1 MADVEV
7 PLTGGNATA
16 GVVRVGDT
24 VRKPVVASSSA
35 TTHFM
40 EAMLGAG
47 IDVPRPQGVDAA
59 GRLILE
65 FVPGTLADD
74 DAPEL
79 GQLEE
84 VGRLIRRIHDASL
97 LYVPEPDA
105 VWDAIIPPPGSP
117 ELICHNDLTPWNLV
131 MGERMVF
138 IDWDGAGP
146 STRAWDLAYSAQ
158 AFAGLHAEAD
168 EAACAQRLRAIVDGY
183 GPDEVLRR
191 ALPALLAI
199 RAQAM
204 HDMLADAHR
213 DGRMPWARMYKEE
226 HGAFWAA
233 AAAWIRQR
241 EHVWQAALRT

>member
-24 VRKPVVASSSA
+24 VRKPVVASSFA
-35 TTHFM
+35 TTRFM

-47 IDVPRPQGVDAA
+47 IDVPRPQGIDAA

-65 FVPGTLADD
+65 FVPGTMADVQV
-74 DAPEL
+74 PEF

-97 LYVPEPDA
+97 EYVPEPDT
-105 VWDAIIPPPGSP
+105 VWESIIPPPGEP

-131 MGERMVF
+131 LGDRMVF

-158 AFAGLHAEAD
+158 AFAGLHAETD
-168 EAACAQRLRAIVDGY
+168 EAVGAQRLRAIVDGY
-183 GPDEVLRR
+183 RPDDMLRR
-191 ALPALLAI
+191 ELPALLAV

-213 DGRMPWARMYKEE
+213 EGRMPWARMYTEG
-226 HGAFWAA
+226 HGPFWAA

-241 EHVWQAALRT
+241 ERVWQTALRI

>member
-1 MADVEV
+1 MADVEI

-16 GVVRVGDT
+16 GVVRVGGT

-35 TTHFM
+35 TTLFM
-40 EAMLGAG
+40 SAMLGAG
-47 IDVPRPQGVDAA
+47 IDVPRPQGVDDA

-65 FVPGTLADD
+65 FVPGTMADD
-74 DAPEL
+74 REPDL
-79 GQLEE
+79 GELEE

-97 LYVPEPDA
+97 AYVPKANA
-105 VWDAIIPPPGSP
+105 VWETIIPPPGEP

-131 MGERMVF
+131 LGDRMVF

-146 STRAWDLAYSAQ
+146 STRAWDLAYSTQ

-168 EAACAQRLRAIVDGY
+168 EAVGAQRLRAIVDGY
-183 GPDEVLRR
+183 GPDEVLRCE
-191 ALPALLAI
+191 LPALLTL

-204 HDMLADAHR
+204 HDMLAEANR
-213 DGRMPWARMYKEE
+213 DGRMPWARVYAEG

-233 AAAWIRQR
+233 AAEWIRER
-241 EHVWQAALRT
+241 EPLWREALRI